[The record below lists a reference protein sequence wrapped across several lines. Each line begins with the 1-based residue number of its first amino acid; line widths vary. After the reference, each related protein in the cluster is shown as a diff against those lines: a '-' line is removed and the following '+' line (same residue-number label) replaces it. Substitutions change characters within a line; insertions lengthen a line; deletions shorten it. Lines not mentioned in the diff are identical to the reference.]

1 MKLVSL
7 FKDPLLVK
15 AWTLGFGG
23 PMPQVMLLLDK
34 DPMGILLDNTD
45 EVAVLESGE
54 IDGRDCYRVRIE
66 RPDGAATFWIDQKS
80 FVLRR
85 VVMPTDAIRREL
97 SKDGMVESVSLV
109 ADFFNAELNG
119 KIDPKAFQFEVPAE
133 AKVVKHF
140 FPPGMLLLGK
150 KAPELHFVDLDGKP
164 VTFAWPSGKVVVLD
178 FWATWCGPCRD
189 SLPRME
195 KAYLQLKNNP
205 QVAFYAVS
213 VDEPKTDNKEVQ
225 KTFEQLKVDIPILR
239 DPKQSAAALDF
250 SGIPTTF
257 VIGPDGVVQLCEIG
271 YNPDA
276 NFAEQLPA
284 KIGELLAGK
293 SLYEKSLQDYDK
305 QIEVFAKAM
314 EAQFTAEEQGV
325 GEKPAV
331 EEMKLP
337 EVKTAPRSEPARL
350 KLAPLWKCAEVKSP
364 GNVTVVNP
372 GAGPARLLV
381 VENWNSVAEIGADGK
396 LIALHDKLDLGPN
409 ERIGTV
415 RTAVGRDGRRC
426 YAAYLLGQQRCHV
439 YDENWRLLAHYPED
453 ALKNPHRG
461 ISDVR
466 LGDLD
471 GDGTLNLY
479 VGYWGVVGVQAATL
493 DGKRLWSNRS
503 LSEVSCLVIG
513 DIRGPSVAGQRD
525 LFCTGGTGAIVVLD
539 CKRRAARRVPRPQPH
554 DAVDRRGRPPRRR
567 PAAVVR
573 PGRAETR
580 RQLGRRLHAVGRG
593 IVELQPARRNPATAD
608 RADRRRASHRQR
620 AGRVAAARRGRL
632 DPHSHGRRTPLRQV
646 QLRRRAAR
654 PGHDADRRPSGVDRG
669 HAGRS

>member
-1 MKLVSL
+1 MVDAYQKAESYADKGQVRLDFSVSGQRGGGPAPFSLAFERPNKLRMDAYGAMVVCDGKDLFASIQDAPEQVMRTPAPERLKLVSL

-45 EVAVLESGE
+45 EVEVLESGE
-54 IDGRDCYRVRIE
+54 IDGRGCYRVRIE

-85 VVMPTDAIRREL
+85 VVMPTDTIRREL

-213 VDEPKTDNKEVQ
+213 VDKPETDNKEVQ
-225 KTFEQLKVDIPILR
+225 KTLEQLKVDIPILR

-293 SLYEKSLQDYDK
+293 SIYEKSLQDFDK

-314 EAQFTAEEQGV
+314 EAQFTAEEKGV
-325 GEKPAV
+325 GEKPTV

-337 EVKTAPRSEPARL
+337 EVKTAPRSEPTRL
-350 KLAPLWKCAEVKSP
+350 KLAPLWKCAAVKSP
-364 GNVTVVNP
+364 GNVTVVS
-372 GAGPARLLV
+372 PA
-381 VENWNSVAEIGADGK
+381 
-396 LIALHDKLDLGPN
+396 P
-409 ERIGTV
+409 
-415 RTAVGRDGRRC
+415 
-426 YAAYLLGQQRCHV
+426 
-439 YDENWRLLAHYPED
+439 
-453 ALKNPHRG
+453 
-461 ISDVR
+461 
-466 LGDLD
+466 
-471 GDGTLNLY
+471 
-479 VGYWGVVGVQAATL
+479 
-493 DGKRLWSNRS
+493 
-503 LSEVSCLVIG
+503 
-513 DIRGPSVAGQRD
+513 
-525 LFCTGGTGAIVVLD
+525 
-539 CKRRAARRVPRPQPH
+539 
-554 DAVDRRGRPPRRR
+554 
-567 PAAVVR
+567 
-573 PGRAETR
+573 
-580 RQLGRRLHAVGRG
+580 
-593 IVELQPARRNPATAD
+593 
-608 RADRRRASHRQR
+608 
-620 AGRVAAARRGRL
+620 
-632 DPHSHGRRTPLRQV
+632 
-646 QLRRRAAR
+646 AR
-654 PGHDADRRPSGVDRG
+654 PGCWWSRTGTRWPSSMRMGN
-669 HAGRS
+669 